1 LRDCSLPHS
10 AAGTSARP
18 TVTDARAG
26 TAAAGPQSTADLSF
40 VKPVTQ
46 TPTEAIDYAAL
57 STVYGALLG
66 ATAVTARGRA
76 PVTREEVPVLAAAT
90 FALSKLIVHEKV
102 ESWLRQPFVEERV
115 HRRRPK
121 GRRLRYAVGELLTCT
136 RCTGAWTALALVAL
150 RLHAPATGRTVATV
164 LAASAGN
171 DMLHATFQWL
181 CAGANARD
189 DGARSR
195 PVGLSR
201 SAA

>member
-1 LRDCSLPHS
+1 L
-10 AAGTSARP
+10 
-18 TVTDARAG
+18 
-26 TAAAGPQSTADLSF
+26 
-40 VKPVTQ
+40 KPVTQ

-66 ATAVTARGRA
+66 ATAVSGRGRK
-76 PVTREEVPVLAAAT
+76 PVPPEEVPVLAAAA

-102 ESWLRQPFVEERV
+102 ESWLRQPFVEEGAD
-115 HRRRPK
+115 RRRPK

-136 RCTGAWTALALVAL
+136 RCTGAWTALGLVAL
-150 RLHAPATGRTVATV
+150 RMHAPATGRTVATV

-171 DMLHATFQWL
+171 DMLQATFQWL
-181 CAGANARD
+181 CAGANSRETA
-189 DGARSR
+189 APPSR